1 MSYRRVDKGMK
12 WKPCFGML
20 GCPRDTGVVRLGDR
34 LEVLEAMGEGAW
46 VGKEHNYTA
55 GFS

>member
-20 GCPRDTGVVRLGDR
+20 GVPRDTGRVKVGDR
-34 LEVLEAMGEGAW
+34 LEVLEAMGEGKW
-46 VGKEHNYTA
+46 VGEEHMYKA
-55 GFS
+55 GF